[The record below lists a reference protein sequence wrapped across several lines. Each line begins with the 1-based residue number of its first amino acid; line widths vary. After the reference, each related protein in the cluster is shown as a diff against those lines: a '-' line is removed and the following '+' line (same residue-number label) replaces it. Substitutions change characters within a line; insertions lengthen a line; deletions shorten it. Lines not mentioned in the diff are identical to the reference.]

1 MRMARPFIGIRLG
14 NPRGPLNAVFF
25 PRARSVRALAINVE
39 EIDHKGKSVTK
50 NRNSRKKYIE

>member
-25 PRARSVRALAINVE
+25 PRARSVRARTLAVNVE
-39 EIDHKGKSVTK
+39 EIDH
-50 NRNSRKKYIE
+50 R